1 MNYGQRFLAFLY
13 LGRARLCLRKSL
25 IAGEPATWRFH
36 YKFQHKCPICI
47 TFTHIQDYEE
57 TDTHV
62 LSIEAKSVQD
72 NLFLR
77 AEVNLYAVPLVT
89 FCRN

>member
-1 MNYGQRFLAFLY
+1 MNYEERFLAFLY
-13 LGRARLCLRKSL
+13 LGRAGFCLGKSL

-62 LSIEAKSVQD
+62 LSIEAKSV
-72 NLFLR
+72 
-77 AEVNLYAVPLVT
+77 
-89 FCRN
+89 